1 MTNRIISF
9 LATRLVAIYMMLF
22 STSILLRIIIN
33 KAFESN
39 IEGVHGELIKYSSIV
54 TTVSTLLV
62 LVSGVI
68 LWKMTPRLVEK
79 N

>member
-62 LVSGVI
+62 LVPGVI
-68 LWKMTPRLVEK
+68 LWKNDSQTR
-79 N
+79 

>member
-62 LVSGVI
+62 LVPGVI